1 MFPGAV
7 WDPAVALQVWPKQ
20 MTLPEKGGSSQY
32 HMLLL
37 RDIYELGLILLFR
50 LGHQPSTIH
59 FFNDKCD
66 LGGSLE

>member
-20 MTLPEKGGSSQY
+20 MTLLRRVAVPSY

-37 RDIYELGLILLFR
+37 RDIYELGLILLFEAW
-50 LGHQPSTIH
+50 SSAIH
-59 FFNDKCD
+59 N
-66 LGGSLE
+66 SLFQ